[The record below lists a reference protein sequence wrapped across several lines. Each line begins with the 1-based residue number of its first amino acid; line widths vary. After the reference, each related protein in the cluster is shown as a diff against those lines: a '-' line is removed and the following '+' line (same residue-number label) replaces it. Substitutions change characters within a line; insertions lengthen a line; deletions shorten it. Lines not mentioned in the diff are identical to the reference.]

1 MTRPTSFATARRAVL
16 GLLPALA
23 LGACG
28 NQDNQP
34 QPIPTYTA
42 PPPGLYQLGPN
53 TPVDG
58 RLRLTLVR
66 GAASARG
73 VLTTTNGA
81 RLPFTVTGVTTTGR
95 APARL
100 DVVGQVYGLPRND
113 IFFSSYRNV
122 AAPPSAQAELTDT
135 PPIEL
140 RLGNDDLVVV
150 RLQTARPGA
159 AVLAIAPGGVTIT
172 TGQ

>member
-1 MTRPTSFATARRAVL
+1 MTRPTTFAPPRRALL

-28 NQDNQP
+28 NPDNQP

-53 TPVDG
+53 TPADG
-58 RLRLTLVR
+58 RLRVTLLR

-73 VLTTTNGA
+73 VLTTNGGA
-81 RLPFTVTGVTTTGR
+81 RIPFTITGVTTSDR
-95 APARL
+95 PPARL
-100 DVVGQVYGLPRND
+100 ELVGQVYGLPRTD

-122 AAPPSAQAELTDT
+122 APPPSARAELTDT

-140 RLGNDDLVVV
+140 QLGNDNLVVV
-150 RLQTARPGA
+150 RLMTARPGTGL
-159 AVLAIAPGGVTIT
+159 LAIAPGGVTIAAAR
-172 TGQ
+172 